1 MRPELPRAV
10 SRWTRA
16 SPERTRYSP
25 VTPMAID
32 IDQHLKELSSQ
43 IDRLRVLYE
52 QHFLGMEKMPP
63 VVARREAD
71 KVLQMLGAQSIG
83 NTALRFRYQT
93 LLRRWKTYTERWDK
107 VVREIESGT
116 YRPHLLAKERRDK
129 DRTGPQ
135 STQGAVPRPAA
146 PGSPIPGMSEA
157 ELRDLHR
164 RYVEACRAV
173 GDGREVKYDALVASL
188 SRQVPGLMEKNP
200 ERALGFD
207 VAVRGGKVI
216 LRAVAR
222 RDAS

>member
-1 MRPELPRAV
+1 
-10 SRWTRA
+10 
-16 SPERTRYSP
+16 
-25 VTPMAID
+25 MAID

-52 QHFLGMEKMPP
+52 QYFLGMEKMPP
-63 VVARREAD
+63 VVTRREAD

-83 NTALRFRYQT
+83 NTAMRFRYQT

-107 VVREIESGT
+107 VVREIENGT
-116 YRPHLLAKERRDK
+116 YRPHLVAKERRDK
-129 DRTGPQ
+129 DRTGPT
-135 STQGAVPRPAA
+135 STAATASAGPRDVA
-146 PGSPIPGMSEA
+146 PPSPIPGMNES

-188 SRQVPGLMEKNP
+188 SRQVPGLLGKNP
-200 ERALGFD
+200 TRTLAFD
-207 VAVRGGKVI
+207 VAVREGKGI

-222 RDAS
+222 RDAT